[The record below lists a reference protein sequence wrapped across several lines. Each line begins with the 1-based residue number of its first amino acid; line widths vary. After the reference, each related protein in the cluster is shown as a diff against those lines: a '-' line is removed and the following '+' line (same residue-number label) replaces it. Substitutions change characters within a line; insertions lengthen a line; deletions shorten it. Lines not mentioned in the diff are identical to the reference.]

1 MLWINRAVGDEKA
14 MIVVL
19 FEVWVDPAKGDRYFE
34 LAAALR
40 KELDGAP
47 GFLSV
52 ERFRSLTDE
61 GKYLSFSVWKDR
73 ASIEAWHANRNHANA
88 QVEGRGGVFLDYR
101 IRVADV
107 FRDYDMK
114 AGRPKVSK

>member
-1 MLWINRAVGDEKA
+1 

-34 LAAALR
+34 LAGALR
-40 KELDGAP
+40 KELQGVS
-47 GFLSV
+47 GFISV

-61 GKYLSFSVWKDR
+61 GKYLSFSVWKDS
-73 ASIEAWHANRNHANA
+73 ASVEAWFANRNHAAA
-88 QVEGRGGVFLDYR
+88 QAEGRAGVFRDYR
-101 IRVADV
+101 IRVAEV

-114 AGRPKVSK
+114 AGRPKSAG